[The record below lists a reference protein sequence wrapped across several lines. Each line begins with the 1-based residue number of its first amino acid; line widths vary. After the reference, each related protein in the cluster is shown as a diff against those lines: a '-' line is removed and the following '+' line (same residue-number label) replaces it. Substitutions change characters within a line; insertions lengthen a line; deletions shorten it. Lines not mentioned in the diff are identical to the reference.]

1 MFGIGLPELL
11 LILAVALIVVGPDK
25 LPELAKNLAK
35 TLAQLKQ
42 GAEELKTELD
52 EAANPKELL
61 EDIKPNL
68 EEAAQNLRK
77 SLKNLP
83 QPDLDLQQGMRQ
95 LGDQTLQQETEPTP
109 QSRPKKRLEQRDKK
123 VTSTPQE

>member
-11 LILAVALIVVGPDK
+11 VILAVALIVVGPDK
-25 LPELAKNLAK
+25 LPELAKNIAK

-42 GAEELKTELD
+42 GAEELKTELN

-68 EEAAQNLRK
+68 EETARNLQE
-77 SLKNLP
+77 SLKDLP
-83 QPDLDLQQGMRQ
+83 PPDLDLQQDIRQ
-95 LGDQTLQQETEPTP
+95 LVNQTLQQETEEVAKSPG
-109 QSRPKKRLEQRDKK
+109 KNLEQREEKAA
-123 VTSTPQE
+123 STPQE

>member
-11 LILAVALIVVGPDK
+11 VILAVALIVIGPDK

-42 GAEELKTELD
+42 GAEELKTELN

-61 EDIKPNL
+61 EEIKPNL
-68 EEAAQNLRK
+68 EEAARNLQE
-77 SLKNLP
+77 SLKDLP
-83 QPDLDLQQGMRQ
+83 PPDLDLQQDIRQ
-95 LGDQTLQQETEPTP
+95 LVNQTLQQETEEVAKSPE
-109 QSRPKKRLEQRDKK
+109 KNLEQREEKAA
-123 VTSTPQE
+123 STLQE